1 MEEIFKL
8 DGPLSKKISDYK
20 YRSDQVDM
28 ASAIYESIESGE
40 ILVAEAGTGT
50 GKTFA
55 YLVPTFL
62 HNRKSIIST
71 GTKTL
76 QDQLFNKDIP
86 KIMHSLGVKRKVS
99 LLKGRSNY
107 VCHHFFH
114 RTKEEGR
121 FTSKEE
127 IQILLEIEKYIGKT
141 ETGDRSNCENVPENS
156 EVWDSV
162 VSSRDNCLGSD
173 CDFYNKCF
181 VVKAR
186 SAALESDVVVVNHH
200 LFFADILLRDVGLSE
215 LLPECESVVFDE
227 AHLLPEVASIF
238 FGDSLSTNQIIELI
252 RDTRV
257 EVSAQASDSKE
268 LSQVLDQLDSSVRGV
283 IASCLTNNDNYAK
296 SSFIRDESFSEAFE
310 NMMVLLK
317 KFLEQMEPHKQ
328 RSDGLLN
335 CYSRGLVHMEK
346 LVLWNN
352 LDKNLEFVSW
362 TEAFKKS
369 VHFNRTPLN
378 VAKIFRNHLEV
389 RSQAWIFISATLSID
404 NDFTHYIKQLGL
416 EKAKTKNWKSPY
428 NYSDNARLFLPRGL
442 PDPNLP
448 DYTEKVVDAAVP
460 LIVASEGRTFFLFT
474 SNRAMFK
481 AEKIIREK
489 MERLN
494 FHSSI
499 LVQGYQPK
507 SIILNRFTQEKN
519 ALLLGTMSFWEGVDV
534 RGQSLSLV
542 IIDRLPFGPPDDPVL
557 QARIKKMKKE
567 GLNPFLE
574 YQLPKTILT
583 LKQGSGR
590 LIRDDNDRGVLMIC
604 DPRLVSKS
612 YGKAIWRSLPPM
624 TRSRDQEKIENFLR
638 TKT

>member
-1 MEEIFKL
+1 MEEIFQL
-8 DGPLSKKISDYK
+8 DGPLSQKVSDYK

-28 ASAIYESIESGE
+28 ASAIYESIEGGE

-86 KIMHSLGVKRKVS
+86 KIMHSLGVERKVS

-107 VCHHFFH
+107 VCHHFFYK
-114 RTKEEGR
+114 TKAEGR
-121 FTSKEE
+121 FTSKEDM
-127 IQILLEIEKYIGKT
+127 QILLEIEKYIGIT
-141 ETGDRSNCENVPENS
+141 ETGDRSKCENVPENS

-186 SAALESDVVVVNHH
+186 SAALDSDVVVVNHH
-200 LFFADILLRDVGLSE
+200 LFFADILLRDEGLSE

-227 AHLLPEVASIF
+227 AHLIPEIASIF

-257 EVSAQASDSKE
+257 EVLAEASDSRA
-268 LSQVLDQLDSSVRGV
+268 LVQVLDQLDYSIRELTV
-283 IASCLTNNDNYAK
+283 SCLSNSDGYTK
-296 SSFIRDESFSEAFE
+296 SSFIRNDIFSKSFE
-310 NMMVLLK
+310 NMMVLFK
-317 KFLEQMEPHKQ
+317 KLLEQMESHKQ

-335 CYSRGLVHMEK
+335 CYSRGLVQMEK
-346 LVLWNN
+346 LALWNN
-352 LDKNLEFVSW
+352 PDENLEFVSW
-362 TEAFKKS
+362 TEGFKKS

-404 NDFTHYIKQLGL
+404 NDFTHYVKQLGL

-442 PDPNLP
+442 PDPNFP
-448 DYTEKVVDAAVP
+448 DYTKKVVDAALP

-474 SNRAMFK
+474 SNRAMFE

-489 MERLN
+489 MEQLN
-494 FHSSI
+494 FDSSI
-499 LVQGYQPK
+499 LVQGHQPK

-624 TRSRDQEKIENFLR
+624 TRSRDQEKVENFLR